1 MELIIDCVWY
11 LSRKD
16 FVKFTKNY
24 NEYDFVIDYHAIIT
38 KLSKSD
44 IHNAEPPATVVGL
57 HLVKQLNDVLCNEY
71 TGKKKLLYTLKNL
84 NTETVENLK
93 ELIADSSDKSIKYNL
108 YIINR
113 VDYPKKGVLSMFDT
127 VKFIDY

>member
-1 MELIIDCVWY
+1 MELIIDCAWY

-16 FVKFTKNY
+16 FAKFTKNSD
-24 NEYDFVIDYHAIIT
+24 EYDFVIDYHAIIT

-57 HLVKQLNDVLCNEY
+57 HLVKQLNEVLE
-71 TGKKKLLYTLKNL
+71 KEMPSIKLLYTLKNL
-84 NTETVENLK
+84 NLETVENLK
-93 ELIADSSDKSIKYNL
+93 EFVNNSTEKAVKFNL

-113 VDYPKKGVLSMFDT
+113 IDYPKRGVLSQFDN

>member
-1 MELIIDCVWY
+1 MKLIVDCAWY

-16 FVKFTKNY
+16 FLKFTKHY
-24 NEYDFVIDYHAIIT
+24 NEHDFVVDYHAIIT

-57 HLVKQLNDVLCNEY
+57 HLVKQLNEILEKDMP
-71 TGKKKLLYTLKNL
+71 KIRLLYTLKNL
-84 NTETVENLK
+84 DIETIETLK
-93 ELIADSSDKSIKYNL
+93 EFISNSTEKSVEFNL

-113 VDYPKKGVLSMFDT
+113 IYYPKRGVLSQFDT

>member
-1 MELIIDCVWY
+1 MKLIVDCAWY

-24 NEYDFVIDYHAIIT
+24 SEHDFVIDYHAIIT

-44 IHNAEPPATVVGL
+44 IHNAEPPSTVVGL
-57 HLVKQLNDVLCNEY
+57 HLVKQLNEILEKDMP
-71 TGKKKLLYTLKNL
+71 KIRLLYTLKNL
-84 NTETVENLK
+84 DIETVETLK
-93 ELIADSSDKSIKYNL
+93 EFISNSTEKSVEFNL

-113 VDYPKKGVLSMFDT
+113 IDYPKRGVLSQFDT